1 MFSCKY
7 CDNNEVQEIMT
18 KEEDVNVLI
27 KWISVTDEKT
37 TRFHELVETRKARF
51 DESYQKNVPAKKNI
65 EEWKEAV

>member
-1 MFSCKY
+1 
-7 CDNNEVQEIMT
+7 MT